1 MNNLSDGKKDLW
13 EEITY
18 LTNKRAQNEK
28 KKKDLR
34 EGNTEIVKKNNF
46 EGGNLKKFDGDTGNY
61 SGDKPDLN
69 LNKIIQQSRTK
80 LNLKQKDI
88 AKKLNIDMNTYN
100 RYESGALK
108 PDNKTLLKLQ
118 KILKVKLTG
127 NKMEWGKSI

>member
-1 MNNLSDGKKDLW
+1 MNNLSDSKKDLW